1 MSAKLKGVGVALVT
15 PFHKDGSIDFKSFK
29 SLIEHTIA
37 GKVDYLVPLGSTG
50 EAATLNKD
58 EKRAVLD
65 FVKEENNSRLP
76 IVVGYGG
83 NNTRDLL
90 DCLMDGDFDDVDA
103 ILSVSPAYN
112 KPTQKGIY
120 NHYKMIS
127 ESSPVPIILYNVPG
141 RTGSNISADT
151 TLSLASDFKNIIG
164 IKEASGNFDQFMQI
178 FKNRPKN
185 FLMIS
190 GDDTITLPFIA
201 LGGDGVISVVAN
213 AYPKEFSTMVHHAM
227 DGNFADA
234 RKLHY
239 KLLDITNSLF
249 IENNPAGIKMA
260 LNLLDITQEHLRM
273 PLMAVSKATQNK
285 MAALMG
291 V

>member
-65 FVKEENNSRLP
+65 FVKEENNGRLP

-213 AYPKEFSTMVHHAM
+213 AYPKEFSTMVHHAI

-234 RKLHY
+234 RKMHY

-273 PLMAVSKATQNK
+273 PLMTVSKATQNK